1 MASPDLAAVFFVE
14 FDNSVGRTLAFQ
26 EPAGFISADRFD
38 SIAEFLIP
46 KPQLCG
52 QLLMLREEDRVVLC
66 WPMCLEDTRY
76 ARNALLFSIG
86 FVLEPSKGSG
96 APERFGRVL
105 EKASRQLEVLERES
119 LSSGAPGW
127 LSGDSRGVQ
136 HLLPQLLHDLRL
148 HGRCSVAID
157 ASNTL
162 ELSLPPPPP
171 RPPSGCGQ
179 LGAQEHM
186 APVLIAEPEPA
197 VVRGWD
203 LSLQKLLPRLDGTH
217 TVAGIAEA
225 MGADLP
231 LVRRGLETLAAG
243 GWVRLIE
250 PFAFS
255 NMYACTPRLNELAL
269 SARWRQHAVDA
280 TCRAGGA
287 APPSFACVL
296 KLLAAFAPQPE
307 GHGWRTVLGVCR
319 LLPALCQQV
328 DMRRLVQFGAL
339 NGALRRVHSVPV
351 APPPCVPRA
360 NGAAYAAAAAAAV
373 GGTTGASPLPTPPPS
388 TVLDG
393 HRHMDSVCCELGAP
407 LAVAERAVLAAFPDC
422 VWVHR

>member
-1 MASPDLAAVFFVE
+1 M
-14 FDNSVGRTLAFQ
+14 
-26 EPAGFISADRFD
+26 
-38 SIAEFLIP
+38 
-46 KPQLCG
+46 
-52 QLLMLREEDRVVLC
+52 
-66 WPMCLEDTRY
+66 
-76 ARNALLFSIG
+76 
-86 FVLEPSKGSG
+86 
-96 APERFGRVL
+96 
-105 EKASRQLEVLERES
+105 
-119 LSSGAPGW
+119 
-127 LSGDSRGVQ
+127 
-136 HLLPQLLHDLRL
+136 
-148 HGRCSVAID
+148 
-157 ASNTL
+157 
-162 ELSLPPPPP
+162 
-171 RPPSGCGQ
+171 
-179 LGAQEHM
+179 
-186 APVLIAEPEPA
+186 
-197 VVRGWD
+197 
-203 LSLQKLLPRLDGTH
+203 
-217 TVAGIAEA
+217 
-225 MGADLP
+225 
-231 LVRRGLETLAAG
+231 
-243 GWVRLIE
+243 IE

-269 SARWRQHAVDA
+269 SARWRQHAVDT

-307 GHGWRTVLGVCR
+307 GHGWRTVLSVCR